1 MSFISYQPNQ
11 QEQYVDEYTTS
22 DEKMTEREEMQDTN
36 YSHAQSIFF
45 FWFGH
50 FVQVLLVV
58 KMCLTAWILFILD
71 AAVTIL
77 WGGIVNHLE

>member
-45 FWFGH
+45 F
-50 FVQVLLVV
+50 
-58 KMCLTAWILFILD
+58 
-71 AAVTIL
+71 
-77 WGGIVNHLE
+77 